1 MRRIPAS
8 SFRTEGPTISLGAAV
23 LSNSHILAISTVWVL
38 DDLGLFSG
46 CWTDGQ
52 LMIIA
57 CEIVK
62 TIAIPLIPFIPL
74 NIMLLFDVHALPLP
88 YAMSFRADT
97 TTMQSDNTN

>member
-62 TIAIPLIPFIPL
+62 TIPVRSNCYSTYSVHSAKYHAAI
-74 NIMLLFDVHALPLP
+74 
-88 YAMSFRADT
+88 
-97 TTMQSDNTN
+97 